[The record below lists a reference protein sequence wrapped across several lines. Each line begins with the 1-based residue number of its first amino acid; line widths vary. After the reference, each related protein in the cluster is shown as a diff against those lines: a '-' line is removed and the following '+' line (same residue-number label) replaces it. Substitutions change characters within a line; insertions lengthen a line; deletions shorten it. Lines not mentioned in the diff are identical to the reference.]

1 MQVCPVH
8 RLVLSSRPRGAW
20 SSRYTNATERVSA
33 VVVVP
38 DGRVDYD
45 KLLELLA
52 ETEENHLDFKAAVD
66 IDSKADQLKLI
77 KDMITMSSRPPG
89 GYILIGVD
97 DGGTPCMPAGTITD
111 RRRYDGA
118 KLGDLVRLYIEGQ
131 IHIRSQIHDHG
142 NNEIVVI
149 WAENTG
155 LPVPLSK
162 QGEYEDANAKKVTVF
177 RPGDIFVREG
187 AQNVP
192 IRNAHW
198 QDVLSAYTKRIR
210 DEAGDL
216 AETVMREFIEQSR
229 QHPPGAP
236 AEIPLLAEMDDATFA
251 AAVAALIEAKNDVR
265 LRQFLRTLRR
275 HVNATSSV
283 DDCANALDKWAIF
296 CAQATFFE
304 RDDLT
309 QDAIDALFAAYRE
322 LGSGDDATQKRLA
335 VVIRIY
341 AVGSLAVR
349 VSAWETVRSL
359 VLRPAEDATGNPD
372 WVYASWIRHAL
383 VEASRAGLTKDDR
396 GGFLISA
403 ARELLAN
410 HPMMRPDIGDDEIPP
425 QDAVT
430 NRDVLLNTL
439 CQFDFAYCLIVAAE
453 GTGRGGFYPSSA
465 AFDENRV
472 QPLVLKIVDEN
483 PDVRRRLFPQS
494 DDQRVSDALAFVYHR
509 TIRQSATNPG
519 GRWWSTPSAVTA
531 FDAKHGPSEPR
542 MFGSGDQ
549 M

>member
-1 MQVCPVH
+1 M
-8 RLVLSSRPRGAW
+8 
-20 SSRYTNATERVSA
+20 
-33 VVVVP
+33 VVVP

-52 ETEENHLDFKAAVD
+52 ETEENHLDFKAAVN
-66 IDSKADQLKLI
+66 IDHKADQLKLI

-97 DGGTPCMPAGTITD
+97 DGGTPCMPAGSIAD

-118 KLGDLVRLYIEGQ
+118 KLGDLVRPYIEGQ
-131 IHIRSQIHDHG
+131 IHIRAQIHDHMS
-142 NNEIVVI
+142 NEIVVI

-155 LPVPLSK
+155 LPVPFSK
-162 QGEYEDANAKKVTVF
+162 QGEHEGANAKKVTVF

-198 QDVLSAYTKRIR
+198 HDLLSAYTRRIR
-210 DEAGDL
+210 DESRDL
-216 AETVMREFIEQSR
+216 AEAVMREFIEQSR

-236 AEIPLLAEMDDATFA
+236 AEIPLLLEMDDATFA
-251 AAVAALIEAKNDVR
+251 AAVVALTEAKNDVR
-265 LRQFLRTLRR
+265 LRQFLRTLWR

-296 CAQATFFE
+296 CSQTMIFE

-309 QDAIDALFAAYRE
+309 QNAIDVLFAAYRE
-322 LGSGDDATQKRLA
+322 LGSGDDATRKRLA

-349 VSAWETVRSL
+349 MASWETVHSL
-359 VLRPAEDATGNPD
+359 VLRPTEDATGSPD
-372 WVYASWIRHAL
+372 WVYASWIRHAQ
-383 VEASRAGLTKDDR
+383 VEASRAGFTNDDR

-403 ARELLAN
+403 AREVLTS
-410 HPMMRPDIGDDEIPP
+410 HPKMRPDISDEEIPP
-425 QDAVT
+425 RDAVT
-430 NRDVLLNTL
+430 EGDALLNTL
-439 CQFDFAYCLIVAAE
+439 CQFDFAYCLVVAAE
-453 GTGRGGFYPSSA
+453 EVAVEASIRARPRSTRIASTLLWSRLSPKTPKSGGASFQIRTIGGSATPWRSSTTAPSS
-465 AFDENRV
+465 N
-472 QPLVLKIVDEN
+472 QPPTRAIGGGVCQ
-483 PDVRRRLFPQS
+483 VRLWRL
-494 DDQRVSDALAFVYHR
+494 
-509 TIRQSATNPG
+509 
-519 GRWWSTPSAVTA
+519 TPSMVERAENVR
-531 FDAKHGPSEPR
+531 F
-542 MFGSGDQ
+542 GDQ